1 MSSTQ
6 RADSLTR
13 SFKNVTALLAQL
25 VQSVA
30 SSKVERRAPSTSIS
44 SSKPRASVQVPQPPI
59 SSP

>member
-1 MSSTQ
+1 
-6 RADSLTR
+6 
-13 SFKNVTALLAQL
+13 LLAQL

-59 SSP
+59 SPP